1 MRPFRWAAPD
11 TPRRRSGVQ
20 PYFEVFAEKHRN
32 LSHNVPR
39 ARQRCTWPVHPTAL
53 DQRHTGRGPPV
64 RVQSETTKKG
74 TGDPYVPLHARL
86 PPVALAA
93 LAALPMALLQATPAL
108 AQAAKSVEV
117 LSIVEHP
124 ALDAIRDGVKEE
136 LKAQG
141 FDAGK
146 SLKWEYQSA
155 QGSAA
160 TAAQIARKFIGD
172 KPDAIVAITTP
183 AAQAVVAAT
192 KTVRWCMP
200 A

>member
-1 MRPFRWAAPD
+1 MSRFTHVFR
-11 TPRRRSGVQ
+11 
-20 PYFEVFAEKHRN
+20 
-32 LSHNVPR
+32 
-39 ARQRCTWPVHPTAL
+39 
-53 DQRHTGRGPPV
+53 
-64 RVQSETTKKG
+64 
-74 TGDPYVPLHARL
+74 
-86 PPVALAA
+86 PVALAA

-192 KTVRWCMP
+192 KTVPVVYAGVTDPVAAQLVKSWEP
-200 A
+200 SG